1 MPKMP
6 ASPDKGKT
14 KVIEKAVASPE
25 GEVKPVRKFET
36 PQLLRGFKDILPAD
50 APYWKALYKTV
61 SHFASRYSFEAIETP
76 ILESAKLFEHTLGRD
91 TDVVEKQM
99 YIFQDLDGDR
109 LALRPENTA
118 GAARAYIVHGM
129 RNLPQPVK
137 LWYWGPYFRHER
149 PQAGRFREFHQYG
162 FEIFGD
168 AEPAADAV
176 IILIAARTLEEL
188 GIPVAVH
195 INSIGCAVC
204 RPAYRETLIEHYRAK
219 RYLLCENCKRRLQRN
234 PLRLLDCKEPSC
246 QPVKETAPQSLDH
259 LCEPCKSH
267 MMRTLEYLDEIG
279 IAYELDHTLVRG
291 LDYYNRTVFEVYA
304 QETKAFEEGEI
315 AKDASEGGKIALG
328 GGGRYDGLVELL
340 GGPPTPACGFAHGIE
355 RIVARLREAGKAPSG
370 EDAPQVFVAQL
381 GEAARRRSIAL
392 FEDLRKSGMRVA
404 ESFSKTSLR
413 AQLEIANRLK
423 VPLTVILGQKEMLEG
438 TAILREMDSGMQ
450 EVVPADKL
458 KEILVERLR
467 RVKIPEAAVVL
478 PPAEAH
484 SEEEI
489 PSDELAV
496 AAEEAPL
503 ADALEALPLE
513 GADEPP
519 PLTEKDEVIE

>member
-1 MPKMP
+1 MPPKKITP
-6 ASPDKGKT
+6 EKP
-14 KVIEKAVASPE
+14 KVIEKAVSLPE

-36 PQLLRGFKDILPAD
+36 PQLLRGFKDVLPAD
-50 APYWKALYKTV
+50 APYWQALYKTA
-61 SHFASRYSFEAIETP
+61 SHFASRYSFEMIETP
-76 ILESAKLFEHTLGRD
+76 IVEPAKLFEHTLGRD

-137 LWYWGPYFRHER
+137 LWYSGPYFRHER

-176 IILIAARTLEEL
+176 IILIAARTLEAL

-195 INSIGCAVC
+195 LNSIGCAAC

-219 RYLLCENCKRRLQRN
+219 RFLLCENCKRRVQKN

-259 LCEPCKSH
+259 LCEACKGH
-267 MMRTLEYLDEIG
+267 LMRTLEYLDEIG

-304 QETKAFEEGEI
+304 QEARIVPEEAG
-315 AKDASEGGKIALG
+315 KGVGEGGKIALG

-340 GGPPTPACGFAHGIE
+340 GGQPTAACGFAHGIE
-355 RIVARLREAGKAPSG
+355 RIVSRLREMGKPLPR

-381 GEAARRRSIAL
+381 GEAARRRAIAL

-404 ESFSKTSLR
+404 ESFSKTALR
-413 AQLEIANRLK
+413 AQLEIAHRLR
-423 VPLTVILGQKEMLEG
+423 VPLTVVLGQKEMLEG
-438 TAILREMDSGMQ
+438 TVILREMDSGMQ
-450 EVVPADKL
+450 EVVAADKL
-458 KEILVERLR
+458 KEILIERLA
-467 RVKIPEAAVVL
+467 RVKSPESAVELAPAA
-478 PPAEAH
+478 AQ

-489 PSDELAV
+489 SADELAV
-496 AAEEAPL
+496 GAEAAPLEDPFQALPEAGEEAGG
-503 ADALEALPLE
+503 E
-513 GADEPP
+513 
-519 PLTEKDEVIE
+519 PLTDKEEMIQ